1 MLLRLALLPVV
12 VSISYEI
19 NRAVGRHDN
28 ALTRVLR
35 APGLFMQH
43 MTTCEPDDS
52 MVEVAIT
59 ALERAI
65 PAHKGDDTW

>member
-1 MLLRLALLPVV
+1 
-12 VSISYEI
+12 
-19 NRAVGRHDN
+19 
-28 ALTRVLR
+28 
-35 APGLFMQH
+35 MQH